1 MNFNISSNGAQAPD
15 QGGLAKVAYD
25 GIMQMVLSRQLVAG
39 EIVQERPLSV
49 ILDMSRTPI
58 REALR
63 RMEAEGWMVR
73 LNDRTIAV
81 KLVGIEEYT
90 SALKVRE
97 ILEPEAAALAAK
109 KADKNAIRRWRNQLE
124 KLTET
129 DGTIAKL
136 QWEFDQSLHVGIAIA
151 SQNVVLPKII
161 NELHKTTQMFE
172 NQTLPAKSFPG
183 YKDHIA
189 IIVAI
194 EANDS
199 EGARKAMQDHLRQ
212 VKKNVMEQL

>member
-1 MNFNISSNGAQAPD
+1 MNFNVDGNGAQAPD
-15 QGGLAKVAYD
+15 QGGLAKVAYY
-25 GIMQMVLSRQLVAG
+25 GIMQMVFSRQLVAG

-49 ILDMSRTPI
+49 TLDMSRTPI

-73 LNDRTIAV
+73 LSGRTIAV
-81 KLVGIEEYT
+81 KRVGIEEYT

-97 ILEPEAAALAAK
+97 ILEPEAAALAAE
-109 KADKNAIRRWRNQLE
+109 KADKNEIRRWREQLE
-124 KLTET
+124 KLTEM
-129 DGTIAKL
+129 DGPIPKL

-161 NELHKTTQMFE
+161 NELRKTTQMFE

-189 IIVAI
+189 IIDAI

-199 EGARKAMQDHLRQ
+199 EGARRAMLSHLRQ